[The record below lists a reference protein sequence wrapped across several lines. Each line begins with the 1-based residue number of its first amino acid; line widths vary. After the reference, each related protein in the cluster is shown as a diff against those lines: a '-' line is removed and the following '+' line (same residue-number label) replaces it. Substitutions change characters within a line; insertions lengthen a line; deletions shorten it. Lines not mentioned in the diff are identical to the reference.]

1 MSTPLKQLLG
11 ILAKRLE
18 LDGLEQLETERS
30 SAGHKLMTKNGS
42 RDISPTLPKAKME
55 LWLDGF
61 LEGLDY
67 RRHSK

>member
-1 MSTPLKQLLG
+1 MNTPLKQLLD

-18 LDGLEQLETERS
+18 LDGLKQLEIERS
-30 SAGHKLMTKNGS
+30 SAGHKLVTKNGA
-42 RDISPTLPKAKME
+42 RNISPTLPKAKME